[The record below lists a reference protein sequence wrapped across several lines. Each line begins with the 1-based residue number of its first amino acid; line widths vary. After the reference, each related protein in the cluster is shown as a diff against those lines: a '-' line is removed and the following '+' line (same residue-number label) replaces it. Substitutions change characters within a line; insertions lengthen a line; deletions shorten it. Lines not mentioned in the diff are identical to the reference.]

1 MKYEVRV
8 ETDLTWGVYQA
19 ESTTPVRLMGVP
31 QIRMALD
38 DARDLATV
46 LNDFAAG
53 HERAARRSMARPF
66 RSEAIAE
73 RE

>member
-1 MKYEVRV
+1 VKYEVRV

-19 ESTTPVRLMGVP
+19 QSPTPVRLMGVP

-53 HERAARRSMARPF
+53 HERAARRSMARQ
-66 RSEAIAE
+66 RTSDSISAHD
-73 RE
+73 